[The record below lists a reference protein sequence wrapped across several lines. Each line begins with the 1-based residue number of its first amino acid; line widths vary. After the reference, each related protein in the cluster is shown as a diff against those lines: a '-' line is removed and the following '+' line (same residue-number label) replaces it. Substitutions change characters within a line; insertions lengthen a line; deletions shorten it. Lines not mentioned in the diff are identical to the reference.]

1 MIKEEYKVIIAGGR
15 DFVDLRLLTRVCNEI
30 LMPISGK
37 KSITVISGHAP
48 GADRT
53 GERYAQE
60 KGFKI
65 KRMPADWK
73 KYGKAAGPIR
83 NREMAEQ
90 ADALIAF
97 WDGSSRGTAHMIESA
112 RVKNLNVNVISYPV
126 L

>member
-1 MIKEEYKVIIAGGR
+1 MIKEDYKVIIAGGR
-15 DFVDLRLLTRVCNEI
+15 NFSDKNLLTESCNAI
-30 LMPISGK
+30 LKPLVKDHAITIISGN
-37 KSITVISGHAP
+37 AP

-60 KGFKI
+60 RGFKI

-97 WDGSSRGTAHMIESA
+97 WDGSSRGTANMIESA
-112 RVKNLNVNVISYPV
+112 RHRNLIVNVINYPV
-126 L
+126 C